1 MVEKEHSG
9 LPYIAGLDGLRA
21 LAVMTVVLFHL
32 GWSRVPGGVFGVSLF
47 FTLSGY
53 LITQLMISDHART
66 GKVDLKHFWSRRLRR
81 LAPGSI
87 VVVLAVTVIALT
99 GVFTGE
105 RLRGDLLATVGYGA
119 NWRFATAGTT
129 YAQLF
134 ESAPSPL
141 LHFWSLAIEEQF
153 YVVFPLLMAV
163 LLRWKRLM
171 LPTLLLLAALST
183 GAMVLTSSRN
193 LAYYGT
199 HTRAAEF
206 LIGALLA
213 LVVPLRKKITQRLQA
228 FFAVGGV
235 IALCAYVYISGTV
248 HAGDGWLYQ
257 GGLTGF
263 TIISCLLIVAV
274 LVPGPV
280 RSLMS
285 SRPLVELGKVSYS
298 VYLFHWPVFVLL
310 NEKRLGFDGSALSL
324 IRLLVSLSLGL
335 ISARV
340 IENPIRLRRVLR
352 GSRQASW
359 AFVVSLILAVIAIGG
374 ISPASPSALA
384 GVNAPD
390 EFVQFTTLPTT
401 SEVASQ
407 RVPFKIL
414 VLGSEPLIESDIRQA
429 FGDAI
434 PIEIVNGVLEG
445 CPVRP
450 LEIAKGECESFTAIA
465 QRLLAESKPDVVVVS
480 IGSAERTL
488 IESLV
493 AALPDLNNGA
503 LTLGDNRISSVTAQ
517 VVADIIR
524 PLGVTPVIVVDYGSI
539 DVLSK
544 QIAEAGMRIS
554 NMVSLRQPSPEILRD
569 EILLIDAELQGPD
582 DRTRVMVIG
591 DSTSFG
597 IATAIDATAR
607 DRYSVLW
614 AGGNN
619 CPLVEVSK
627 VRWWKEAEFNME
639 NCPTLNGEWM
649 TALDSFAPSVVVAIA
664 SVPEQAEQMYPDDPE
679 WYTVADLKFLAVHDV
694 AMTQMIGEFD
704 TRGITLMLMN
714 SPEVHGEDFFGGADF
729 AEPER
734 VAAWNAVMQ
743 SWAARWPQ
751 IHLVDWAGMVTASEV
766 IPGDLRGDGVHMQQ
780 EDLDKII
787 GRDFVPLL
795 DRVAGSV
802 G

>member
-1 MVEKEHSG
+1 MAEKEHSG
-9 LPYIAGLDGLRA
+9 LPYVAGLDGLRA
-21 LAVMTVVLFHL
+21 LALITIMLFHL
-32 GWSRVPGGVFGVSLF
+32 GWSRVPGGVFSVSLF

-66 GKVDLKHFWSRRLRR
+66 GRTDLKHFWSRRLRR
-81 LAPGSI
+81 LGPGSI
-87 VVVLAVTVIALT
+87 IVVLAVTVVALM

-134 ESAPSPL
+134 ESTPSPL
-141 LHFWSLAIEEQF
+141 LHFWTLAIEEQF
-153 YVVFPLLMAV
+153 YVVFPILMAV
-163 LLRWKRLM
+163 LLRWRRLM
-171 LPTLLLLAALST
+171 LPTLALLAVLSA
-183 GAMVLTSSRN
+183 GAMVLTTSRN
-193 LAYYGT
+193 VAYYGT

-213 LVVPLRKKITQRLQA
+213 LVVPMRKEITKRMQA

-235 IALCAYVYISGTV
+235 IALGVYVYISGTV
-248 HAGDGWLYQ
+248 NASDGWLYQ

-285 SRPLVELGKVSYS
+285 LRPLVELGKVSYS

-310 NEKRLGFDGSALSL
+310 NEERLGFDGLALSL

-359 AFVVSLILAVIAIGG
+359 AFVVSLILAVIAIAG
-374 ISPASPSALA
+374 ISTASPSALA
-384 GVNAPD
+384 GVDAPD
-390 EFVQFTTLPTT
+390 EFVQFTLAPTT
-401 SEVASQ
+401 SVVEPQ
-407 RVPFKIL
+407 RAPLKIL

-429 FGDAI
+429 IGDEI
-434 PIEIVNGVLEG
+434 PIEIVNGVLAG

-450 LEIAKGECESFTAIA
+450 LEIASGECESLTAIA
-465 QRLLAESKPDVVVVS
+465 QRLLAESKPDLVVLS

-488 IESLV
+488 IASLV
-493 AALPDLNNGA
+493 AALPNLSDGVKP
-503 LTLGDNRISSVTAQ
+503 LGDGRIFTVSAR
-517 VVADIIR
+517 VVADIIQ
-524 PLGVTPVIVVDYGSI
+524 PLGVIPVIVVDYGSI
-539 DVLSK
+539 DVLSND
-544 QIAEAGMRIS
+544 IADAGMRIS
-554 NMVSLRQPSPEILRD
+554 NLVSLHQPSAKILRD
-569 EILLIDAELQGPD
+569 ALLLIDTELQGRD
-582 DRTRVMVIG
+582 HRTRVMVIG

-597 IATAIDATAR
+597 VATAIDDTVG

-614 AGGNN
+614 AGGRN
-619 CPLVEVSK
+619 CPLVEVAK
-627 VRWWKEAEFNME
+627 VRWWKDTEFDME

-649 TALDSFAPSVVVAIA
+649 TALDSFAPSIVVAIA
-664 SVPEQAEQMYPDDPE
+664 SIPEQAEQMYLDDPE
-679 WYTVADLKFLAVHDV
+679 WYTVSDPKFLAVHDV
-694 AMTQMIGEFD
+694 AMTQMMSEFD
-704 TRGITLMLMN
+704 VRGITLMLMN
-714 SPEVHGEDFFGGADF
+714 SPEVHGGALGGAPF
-729 AEPER
+729 SQPER
-734 VAAWNAVMQ
+734 VAAWNAAMQ
-743 SWAARWPQ
+743 SWVALWPQ
-751 IHLVDWAGMVTASEV
+751 IHLVDWAGMVAASEV

-795 DRVAGSV
+795 DRVAGLV

>member
-1 MVEKEHSG
+1 VAGKEHSG
-9 LPYIAGLDGLRA
+9 LPYVAGLDGLRA
-21 LAVMTVVLFHL
+21 LALITIMLFHL
-32 GWSRVPGGVFGVSLF
+32 GWSRVPGGVFSVSLF

-66 GKVDLKHFWSRRLRR
+66 GRVDLKHFWSRRLRR

-87 VVVLAVTVIALT
+87 VVVLAVTVLALA

-134 ESAPSPL
+134 ESTPSPL

-153 YVVFPLLMAV
+153 YVVFPLLMTV
-163 LLRWKRLM
+163 LMRWKRLM
-171 LPTLLLLAALST
+171 LPTLALLAALSA

-193 LAYYGT
+193 VAYYGT

-213 LVVPLRKKITQRLQA
+213 LVVPMRKEITQRLQA

-235 IALCAYVYISGTV
+235 IALCAYVYISGTID
-248 HAGDGWLYQ
+248 ASDGWLYQ

-263 TIISCLLIVAV
+263 TLISCLLIVAV

-310 NEKRLGFDGSALSL
+310 NEERLGFDGLALSL
-324 IRLLVSLSLGL
+324 IRLLVSLCLGL

-359 AFVVSLILAVIAIGG
+359 AFVVSLILAVIAIAG
-374 ISPASPSALA
+374 ISTTSPSALA
-384 GVNAPD
+384 GVDAPD
-390 EFVQFTTLPTT
+390 EFVQFTTAPTT
-401 SEVASQ
+401 FVVEPQ
-407 RVPFKIL
+407 RAPLKVL
-414 VLGSEPLIESDIRQA
+414 VLGSEPLIDSDIRQA
-429 FGDAI
+429 IGNEI
-434 PIEIVNGVLEG
+434 PIEIVNGVLAG

-450 LEIAKGECESFTAIA
+450 LEIASGECESFTAIA
-465 QRLLAESKPDVVVVS
+465 QRLLAESKPDLVVLS

-488 IESLV
+488 IASLV
-493 AALPDLNNGA
+493 AALPNLSDGVKP
-503 LTLGDNRISSVTAQ
+503 LGDSRIFTVSAR
-517 VVADIIR
+517 VVADIIQ

-539 DVLSK
+539 DVLSND
-544 QIAEAGMRIS
+544 IADAGMRIS
-554 NMVSLRQPSPEILRD
+554 NLVSLHQPSAKILRD
-569 EILLIDAELQGPD
+569 ALLLIDTELQGQD
-582 DRTRVMVIG
+582 HRTRVMVIG

-597 IATAIDATAR
+597 VATAIDDTVG

-614 AGGNN
+614 AGGRN
-619 CPLVEVSK
+619 CPLVEVAK
-627 VRWWKEAEFNME
+627 VRWWKDTQFEMK

-649 TALDSFAPSVVVAIA
+649 TALDSFAPSIVVAIA
-664 SVPEQAEQMYPDDPE
+664 SIPEQAEQMYLDDPE
-679 WYTVADLKFLAVHDV
+679 WYTVSDPKFLAVHDV
-694 AMTQMIGEFD
+694 AMTQMMGEFD
-704 TRGITLMLMN
+704 TRGITLMLMS
-714 SPEVHGEDFFGGADF
+714 SPEVHGGALGGAPF
-729 AEPER
+729 SQPER

-743 SWAARWPQ
+743 SWVARWPQ
-751 IHLVDWAGMVTASEV
+751 IHLVDWAGMVATSEV

-795 DRVAGSV
+795 DRVAGLV

>member
-1 MVEKEHSG
+1 MGEKEHSG
-9 LPYIAGLDGLRA
+9 LPYVAGLDGLRA

-32 GWSRVPGGVFGVSLF
+32 GWSRVPGGPFGVSLF

-53 LITQLMISDHART
+53 LITQLMISEHAQT
-66 GKVDLKHFWSRRLRR
+66 GRVDLKHFWSRRLRR

-87 VVVLAVTVIALT
+87 VVVLAVTVLALA

-105 RLRGDLLATVGYGA
+105 RLRGDLLATIGYGA

-134 ESAPSPL
+134 ESTPSPL

-163 LLRWKRLM
+163 LMRWKRLM
-171 LPTLLLLAALST
+171 LPILLLLAALSS
-183 GAMVLTSSRN
+183 GAMILTSSRN

-213 LVVPLRKKITQRLQA
+213 LVVPLRKEIAQCLQA

-248 HAGDGWLYQ
+248 HASDGWLYQ

-263 TIISCLLIVAV
+263 TLISCLLIVAV

-298 VYLFHWPVFVLL
+298 VYLFHWPVFILL
-310 NEKRLGFDGSALSL
+310 NEDRLGFDGLALSL
-324 IRLLVSLSLGL
+324 IRLLVSLCLGL

-340 IENPIRLRRVLR
+340 IENPIRLRQVLK
-352 GSRQASW
+352 GGRQASW
-359 AFVVSLILAVIAIGG
+359 AFVVSLIVTMIAVAG
-374 ISPASPSALA
+374 ISTANSSALA

-390 EFVQFTTLPTT
+390 DFVQFTLPPT
-401 SEVASQ
+401 ASVIEPQ
-407 RVPFKIL
+407 RAPLKIL

-429 FGDAI
+429 IGDEI
-434 PIEIVNGVLEG
+434 PIEIVNGVQEG

-450 LEIAKGECESFTAIA
+450 LEIASGECESLTAMA
-465 QRLLAESKPDVVVVS
+465 QRLLAESKPDLVVLSV
-480 IGSAERTL
+480 GSAERTL
-488 IESLV
+488 ITSLV
-493 AALPDLNNGA
+493 AALPLLSGGVEPSND
-503 LTLGDNRISSVTAQ
+503 TRIFSMSEQ
-517 VVADIIR
+517 VVTDIIQ

-539 DVLSK
+539 DVLSS
-544 QIAEAGMRIS
+544 QIADADMRLS
-554 NMVSLRQPSPEILRD
+554 NLVSLNQPSAEILRD
-569 EILLIDAELQGPD
+569 ALLLIDIEMQGQD

-597 IATAIDATAR
+597 VATAINSSVGE
-607 DRYSVLW
+607 RYSVLW
-614 AGGNN
+614 AGGRN
-619 CPLVEVSK
+619 CPLVEVARI
-627 VRWWKEAEFNME
+627 RWWKDVEFDMA
-639 NCPTLNGEWM
+639 NCPTLNGDWK
-649 TALDSFAPSVVVAIA
+649 TALDSFSPSIVVAIA
-664 SVPEQAEQMYPDDPE
+664 SMPEQTEQMYLDDPE
-679 WYTVADLKFLAVHDV
+679 WYTVSDPKFLAVHDV

-704 TRGITLMLMN
+704 SRGITLMLMN
-714 SPEVHGEDFFGGADF
+714 SPEIHGEAFGAAQF
-729 AEPER
+729 AQPER
-734 VAAWNAVMQ
+734 VAAWNTVMQ
-743 SWAARWPQ
+743 SWVVRWPQ
-751 IHLVDWAGMVTASEV
+751 IHLVDWAAMVKASEV

-780 EDLDKII
+780 GDLDKII

>member
-1 MVEKEHSG
+1 MGEKEHSG
-9 LPYIAGLDGLRA
+9 LPYVAGLDGLRA
-21 LAVMTVVLFHL
+21 LALITIMLFHL
-32 GWSRVPGGVFGVSLF
+32 GWSRVPGGVFSVSLF

-66 GKVDLKHFWSRRLRR
+66 GRVDLKHFWSRRLRR

-87 VVVLAVTVIALT
+87 VVVLAVTVLALA

-134 ESAPSPL
+134 ESTPSPL

-171 LPTLLLLAALST
+171 IPTLTLLAGLSAC
-183 GAMVLTSSRN
+183 AMILTSSRN
-193 LAYYGT
+193 VAYYGT

-213 LVVPLRKKITQRLQA
+213 LVVPMRKEITQRLQA
-228 FFAVGGV
+228 FFAAGGV
-235 IALCAYVYISGTV
+235 IALGVYVYISGTV
-248 HAGDGWLYQ
+248 NASDGWLYQ
-257 GGLTGF
+257 GGLTGC

-285 SRPLVELGKVSYS
+285 FRPLVELGKVSYS

-310 NEKRLGFDGSALSL
+310 NEERLGFDGLALSL

-335 ISARV
+335 ISERV

-359 AFVVSLILAVIAIGG
+359 AFVVSLILAVIAIAG
-374 ISPASPSALA
+374 ISTASPSALA
-384 GVNAPD
+384 GVDAPD
-390 EFVQFTTLPTT
+390 EFVQFTMAPTT
-401 SEVASQ
+401 SVVEPQ
-407 RVPFKIL
+407 RAPLKIL
-414 VLGSEPLIESDIRQA
+414 VLGSEPLIESDVRQA
-429 FGDAI
+429 IGDEI
-434 PIEIVNGVLEG
+434 PIEIVNGVREG

-450 LEIAKGECESFTAIA
+450 LEIASGECESLTAIA
-465 QRLLAESKPDVVVVS
+465 QRMLAESKPDLVVLS

-488 IESLV
+488 IASLV
-493 AALPDLNNGA
+493 AALPLLSDGVEPS
-503 LTLGDNRISSVTAQ
+503 TDTRIFSVSEQ
-517 VVADIIR
+517 VVADIIQ

-539 DVLSK
+539 DVLSND
-544 QIAEAGMRIS
+544 IADAGMRIS
-554 NMVSLRQPSPEILRD
+554 NLVSLHQPSAKILRD
-569 EILLIDAELQGPD
+569 ALLLIDTELQGQD
-582 DRTRVMVIG
+582 HRTRVMVIG

-597 IATAIDATAR
+597 VATAIDDTVG

-614 AGGNN
+614 AGGRN
-619 CPLVEVSK
+619 CPLVEVARI
-627 VRWWKEAEFNME
+627 RWWKDTEFDTE
-639 NCPTLNGEWM
+639 NCPTLNGDWK
-649 TALDSFAPSVVVAIA
+649 TALDSFAPSIVVAIT
-664 SVPEQAEQMYPDDPE
+664 SIPEQAEQMYLDDPE
-679 WYTVADLKFLAVHDV
+679 WYTVSDPKFLAVHDV
-694 AMTQMIGEFD
+694 AMTQMMGEFD
-704 TRGITLMLMN
+704 TRGITLMLMS
-714 SPEVHGEDFFGGADF
+714 SPEVHGGALGGAPF
-729 AEPER
+729 SQPER

-743 SWAARWPQ
+743 SWVARWPQ
-751 IHLVDWAGMVTASEV
+751 IHIVDWAGMVATSEV

-795 DRVAGSV
+795 DRVVDLV

>member
-1 MVEKEHSG
+1 MGEKEHSG
-9 LPYIAGLDGLRA
+9 LPYVAGLDGLRA

-32 GWSRVPGGVFGVSLF
+32 GWSRVPGGPFGVSLF

-53 LITQLMISDHART
+53 LITQLMISEHAQT
-66 GKVDLKHFWSRRLRR
+66 GRVDLKHFWSRRLRR

-87 VVVLAVTVIALT
+87 VVVLAVTVLALA

-105 RLRGDLLATVGYGA
+105 RLRGDLLATIGYGA

-134 ESAPSPL
+134 ESTPSPL

-163 LLRWKRLM
+163 LMRWKRLM
-171 LPTLLLLAALST
+171 LPILLLLAALSS
-183 GAMVLTSSRN
+183 GAMILTSSRN

-213 LVVPLRKKITQRLQA
+213 LVVPLRKEIAQCLQA

-248 HAGDGWLYQ
+248 HASDGWLYQ

-263 TIISCLLIVAV
+263 TLISCLLIVAV

-298 VYLFHWPVFVLL
+298 VYLFHWPVFILL
-310 NEKRLGFDGSALSL
+310 NEDRLGFDGLALSL
-324 IRLLVSLSLGL
+324 IRLLVSLCLGL

-340 IENPIRLRRVLR
+340 IENPIRLRQVLK
-352 GSRQASW
+352 GGRQASW
-359 AFVVSLILAVIAIGG
+359 AFVVSLIVTMIAVAG
-374 ISPASPSALA
+374 ISTANSSALA

-390 EFVQFTTLPTT
+390 DFVQFTLPPT
-401 SEVASQ
+401 ASVIEPQ
-407 RVPFKIL
+407 RAPLKIL

-429 FGDAI
+429 IGDEI
-434 PIEIVNGVLEG
+434 PIEIVNGVQEG

-450 LEIAKGECESFTAIA
+450 LEIASGECESLTAMA
-465 QRLLAESKPDVVVVS
+465 QRLLAESKPDLVVLSV
-480 IGSAERTL
+480 GSAERTL
-488 IESLV
+488 ITSLV
-493 AALPDLNNGA
+493 AALPLLSDGVEPSND
-503 LTLGDNRISSVTAQ
+503 TRIFSVSEQ
-517 VVADIIR
+517 VVTDIIQ

-539 DVLSK
+539 DVLSS
-544 QIAEAGMRIS
+544 QIADADMRLS
-554 NMVSLRQPSPEILRD
+554 NLVSLNQPSAEILRD
-569 EILLIDAELQGPD
+569 ALLLIDIEMQGQD

-597 IATAIDATAR
+597 VATAINSSVGE
-607 DRYSVLW
+607 RYSVLW
-614 AGGNN
+614 AGGRN
-619 CPLVEVSK
+619 CPLVEVARI
-627 VRWWKEAEFNME
+627 RWWKDVEFDMA
-639 NCPTLNGEWM
+639 NCPTLNGDWK
-649 TALDSFAPSVVVAIA
+649 TALDSFSPSIVVAIA
-664 SVPEQAEQMYPDDPE
+664 SMPEQTEQMYLDDPE
-679 WYTVADLKFLAVHDV
+679 WYTVSDPKFLAVHDV

-704 TRGITLMLMN
+704 SRGITLMLMN
-714 SPEVHGEDFFGGADF
+714 SPEIHGEAFGAAQF
-729 AEPER
+729 AQPER
-734 VAAWNAVMQ
+734 VAAWNTVMQ
-743 SWAARWPQ
+743 SWVVRWPQ
-751 IHLVDWAGMVTASEV
+751 IHLVDWAAMVKASEV

-780 EDLDKII
+780 GDLDKII

>member
-1 MVEKEHSG
+1 MGEKEHSG
-9 LPYIAGLDGLRA
+9 LPYVAGLDGLRA
-21 LAVMTVVLFHL
+21 LALITIMLFHL
-32 GWSRVPGGVFGVSLF
+32 GWSRVPGGVFSVSLF

-66 GKVDLKHFWSRRLRR
+66 GRTDLKHFWSRRLRR
-81 LAPGSI
+81 LGPGSI
-87 VVVLAVTVIALT
+87 IVVLAVTVVALM

-134 ESAPSPL
+134 ESTPSPL
-141 LHFWSLAIEEQF
+141 LHFWTLAIEEQF
-153 YVVFPLLMAV
+153 YVVFPILMAV
-163 LLRWKRLM
+163 LLRWRRLM
-171 LPTLLLLAALST
+171 LPTLALLAVLSA
-183 GAMVLTSSRN
+183 GAMVLTTSRN
-193 LAYYGT
+193 VAYYGT

-213 LVVPLRKKITQRLQA
+213 LVVPMRKEITKRMQA

-235 IALCAYVYISGTV
+235 IALGVYVYISGTV
-248 HAGDGWLYQ
+248 NASDGWLYQ

-285 SRPLVELGKVSYS
+285 LRPLVELGKVSYS

-310 NEKRLGFDGSALSL
+310 NEERLGFDGLALSL

-359 AFVVSLILAVIAIGG
+359 AFVVSLILAVIAIAG
-374 ISPASPSALA
+374 ISTASPSALA

-390 EFVQFTTLPTT
+390 EFVQFTLAPTT
-401 SEVASQ
+401 SVVEPQ
-407 RVPFKIL
+407 RAPLKIL
-414 VLGSEPLIESDIRQA
+414 VLGSEPLVESDIRRA
-429 FGDAI
+429 IGDEI
-434 PIEIVNGVLEG
+434 PIEIVNGVQEG

-450 LEIAKGECESFTAIA
+450 LEIASGECESFTAIA
-465 QRLLAESKPDVVVVS
+465 QRLLAESKPDLVVLS

-488 IESLV
+488 IASLV
-493 AALPDLNNGA
+493 AALP
-503 LTLGDNRISSVTAQ
+503 TLSDGIKPINDSRIFSVSEQ
-517 VVADIIR
+517 VVADIIQ
-524 PLGVTPVIVVDYGSI
+524 PLGVIPVIVVDYGSI
-539 DVLSK
+539 DVLSND
-544 QIAEAGMRIS
+544 IADAGMRIS
-554 NMVSLRQPSPEILRD
+554 NLVSLRQPSAKILRD
-569 EILLIDAELQGPD
+569 TLRLIDTELQGQD
-582 DRTRVMVIG
+582 HRTRVMVIG

-597 IATAIDATAR
+597 VATAIDDTVGE
-607 DRYSVLW
+607 RYSVLW
-614 AGGNN
+614 AGGRN
-619 CPLVEVSK
+619 CPLIEVAK
-627 VRWWKEAEFNME
+627 VRWWKDTEFDME

-649 TALDSFAPSVVVAIA
+649 TALDSFAPSIVVAIA
-664 SVPEQAEQMYPDDPE
+664 SIPEQAEQMYLGDPE
-679 WYTVADLKFLAVHDV
+679 WYTVSDPKFLAVHDV
-694 AMTQMIGEFD
+694 AMTQMMGEFD
-704 TRGITLMLMN
+704 SRGVTLMLMN
-714 SPEVHGEDFFGGADF
+714 SPEVHGGALGGAPFSQPD
-729 AEPER
+729 R
-734 VAAWNAVMQ
+734 VKAWNAVMQ
-743 SWAARWPQ
+743 SWVARWPQ
-751 IHLVDWAGMVTASEV
+751 IHLVDWAGMVAASEV

-795 DRVAGSV
+795 DRVAGLV

>member
-1 MVEKEHSG
+1 VGEKEQSG
-9 LPYIAGLDGLRA
+9 LPYVAGLDGLRA
-21 LAVMTVVLFHL
+21 LALITIMLFHL
-32 GWSRVPGGVFGVSLF
+32 GWSRVPGGVFSVSLF

-66 GKVDLKHFWSRRLRR
+66 GRTDLKHFWSRRLRR
-81 LAPGSI
+81 LGPGSI
-87 VVVLAVTVIALT
+87 IVVLAVTVVALM

-105 RLRGDLLATVGYGA
+105 RLRGDLLATVGYSA

-134 ESAPSPL
+134 ESTPSPL
-141 LHFWSLAIEEQF
+141 LHFWTLAIEEQF
-153 YVVFPLLMAV
+153 YVVFPILMAV
-163 LLRWKRLM
+163 LLRWRRLM
-171 LPTLLLLAALST
+171 LPTLALLAALSA
-183 GAMVLTSSRN
+183 GAMVLTTSRN
-193 LAYYGT
+193 VAYYGT

-213 LVVPLRKKITQRLQA
+213 LVVPMRKEITQRMQA

-235 IALCAYVYISGTV
+235 IALGVYVYISGTV
-248 HAGDGWLYQ
+248 NASDGWLYQ

-285 SRPLVELGKVSYS
+285 LRPLVELGKVSYS

-310 NEKRLGFDGSALSL
+310 NEERLGFDGLALSL

-359 AFVVSLILAVIAIGG
+359 AFVVSLILAVIAIAG
-374 ISPASPSALA
+374 ISTASPSALA

-390 EFVQFTTLPTT
+390 EFVQFTLPPTT
-401 SEVASQ
+401 SVVEPQ
-407 RVPFKIL
+407 RAPLKIL
-414 VLGSEPLIESDIRQA
+414 VLGSEPLIESDIRRA
-429 FGDAI
+429 IGDEI
-434 PIEIVNGVLEG
+434 PIEIVNGVLAG

-450 LEIAKGECESFTAIA
+450 LEIASGECESFTVIA
-465 QRLLAESKPDVVVVS
+465 QRLLAKSKPDLVVLS

-488 IESLV
+488 IASLV
-493 AALPDLNNGA
+493 AALP
-503 LTLGDNRISSVTAQ
+503 TLSDGIKPINDSRIFSVSEQ
-517 VVADIIR
+517 VVADIIQ
-524 PLGVTPVIVVDYGSI
+524 PLGVIPVIVVDYGSI
-539 DVLSK
+539 DVLSND
-544 QIAEAGMRIS
+544 IADAGMRIS
-554 NMVSLRQPSPEILRD
+554 NLVSLRQPSDKILSD
-569 EILLIDAELQGPD
+569 ALLLIDTELQGQD
-582 DRTRVMVIG
+582 DRTRVIVIG

-597 IATAIDATAR
+597 VAAAINATVGE
-607 DRYSVLW
+607 RYSVLW
-614 AGGNN
+614 AGGRN
-619 CPLVEVSK
+619 CPLVEVARI
-627 VRWWKEAEFNME
+627 RWWKDVEFDME
-639 NCPTLNGEWM
+639 NCPTLNGDWK
-649 TALDSFAPSVVVAIA
+649 TALDSFAPSIVVAIA
-664 SVPEQAEQMYPDDPE
+664 SIPEQTEQMYLDDPE
-679 WYTVADLKFLAVHDV
+679 WYTVSDPKFLAVHDV
-694 AMTQMIGEFD
+694 AMTQMMGEFD
-704 TRGITLMLMN
+704 SRGVTLMLMN
-714 SPEVHGEDFFGGADF
+714 SPEVHGGALGGAPFSQPD
-729 AEPER
+729 R
-734 VAAWNAVMQ
+734 VEAWNAVMQ
-743 SWAARWPQ
+743 SWVARWPQ
-751 IHLVDWAGMVTASEV
+751 IHLVDWAGMVAASEV

-795 DRVAGSV
+795 DRVAGLV

>member
-1 MVEKEHSG
+1 MGEKEHSG
-9 LPYIAGLDGLRA
+9 LPYVAGLDGLRA
-21 LAVMTVVLFHL
+21 LALITIMLFHL
-32 GWSRVPGGVFGVSLF
+32 GWSRVPGGVFSVSLF

-66 GKVDLKHFWSRRLRR
+66 GRTDLKHFWSRRLRR

-134 ESAPSPL
+134 ESTPSPL
-141 LHFWSLAIEEQF
+141 RHFWSLAIEEQF

-171 LPTLLLLAALST
+171 IPTLTLLAALSAC
-183 GAMVLTSSRN
+183 AMILTSSRN
-193 LAYYGT
+193 VAYYGT

-213 LVVPLRKKITQRLQA
+213 LVVPMRKEITQRMQA
-228 FFAVGGV
+228 FFAAGGV
-235 IALCAYVYISGTV
+235 IALGVYVYISGTV
-248 HAGDGWLYQ
+248 NASDGWLYQ
-257 GGLTGF
+257 GGLTGC

-285 SRPLVELGKVSYS
+285 FRPLVELGKVSYS

-310 NEKRLGFDGSALSL
+310 NEERLGFDGLALSL

-335 ISARV
+335 ISARM

-359 AFVVSLILAVIAIGG
+359 AFVVSLILAVIAIAG
-374 ISPASPSALA
+374 ISTASPSALA
-384 GVNAPD
+384 GVDAPD
-390 EFVQFTTLPTT
+390 EFVQFTMAPTT
-401 SEVASQ
+401 SVVEPQ
-407 RVPFKIL
+407 RAPLKIL
-414 VLGSEPLIESDIRQA
+414 VLGSEPLIESDVRQA
-429 FGDAI
+429 IGDEI
-434 PIEIVNGVLEG
+434 PIEIVNGVREG

-450 LEIAKGECESFTAIA
+450 LEIASGECESLTAMA
-465 QRLLAESKPDVVVVS
+465 QRLLAESKPDLVVLSV
-480 IGSAERTL
+480 GSAERTL
-488 IESLV
+488 ITSLV
-493 AALPDLNNGA
+493 AALPLLSDGVEPSND
-503 LTLGDNRISSVTAQ
+503 TRIFSVSEQ
-517 VVADIIR
+517 VVADIIQ

-539 DVLSK
+539 DVLSA
-544 QIAEAGMRIS
+544 QIADADMRLS
-554 NMVSLRQPSPEILRD
+554 NLVSLNQPSAEILRD
-569 EILLIDAELQGPD
+569 ALLLIDIEMQGQD

-597 IATAIDATAR
+597 VATAINSSVGE
-607 DRYSVLW
+607 RYSVLW
-614 AGGNN
+614 AGGRN
-619 CPLVEVSK
+619 CPLVEVARI
-627 VRWWKEAEFNME
+627 RWWKDVEFGMA
-639 NCPTLNGEWM
+639 NCPTLNGDWK
-649 TALDSFAPSVVVAIA
+649 TALDSFSPSIVVAIA
-664 SVPEQAEQMYPDDPE
+664 SMPEQTEQMYLDDPE
-679 WYTVADLKFLAVHDV
+679 WYTVSDPKFLAVHDV

-704 TRGITLMLMN
+704 SRGITLMLMN
-714 SPEVHGEDFFGGADF
+714 SPEIHGEAFGAAQF
-729 AEPER
+729 AQPER
-734 VAAWNAVMQ
+734 VAAWNTVMQ
-743 SWAARWPQ
+743 SWVVRGPQ
-751 IHLVDWAGMVTASEV
+751 IHHVDWAAMVKASEV

-780 EDLDKII
+780 GDLDKII

>member
-1 MVEKEHSG
+1 MGEKEHSG
-9 LPYIAGLDGLRA
+9 LPYVAGLDGLRA

-32 GWSRVPGGVFGVSLF
+32 GWSRVPGGPFGVSLF

-53 LITQLMISDHART
+53 LITQLMISEHAQT
-66 GKVDLKHFWSRRLRR
+66 GRVDLKHFWSRRLRR

-87 VVVLAVTVIALT
+87 VVVLAVTVLALA

-105 RLRGDLLATVGYGA
+105 RLRGDLLATIGYGA

-134 ESAPSPL
+134 ESTPSPL

-163 LLRWKRLM
+163 LMRWKRLM
-171 LPTLLLLAALST
+171 LPTLLLLAALSS
-183 GAMVLTSSRN
+183 GAMILTSSRN

-213 LVVPLRKKITQRLQA
+213 LVVPLRKEIAQCLQA

-248 HAGDGWLYQ
+248 HASDGWLYQ

-263 TIISCLLIVAV
+263 TLISCLLIVAV

-298 VYLFHWPVFVLL
+298 VYLFHWPVFILL
-310 NEKRLGFDGSALSL
+310 NEDRLGFDGLALSL
-324 IRLLVSLSLGL
+324 IRLLVSLCLGL

-340 IENPIRLRRVLR
+340 IENPIRLRQVLK
-352 GSRQASW
+352 GGRQASW
-359 AFVVSLILAVIAIGG
+359 AFVVSLIATTIAVAG
-374 ISPASPSALA
+374 ISTANSSALA
-384 GVNAPD
+384 GVDAPD
-390 EFVQFTTLPTT
+390 DFVQFTLAPTT
-401 SEVASQ
+401 SVTEPQ
-407 RVPFKIL
+407 RAPLKIL

-429 FGDAI
+429 IGDEI
-434 PIEIVNGVLEG
+434 PIEIVNGVQEG

-450 LEIAKGECESFTAIA
+450 LEIASGECESLTAMA
-465 QRLLAESKPDVVVVS
+465 QRLLAESKPDLVVLA

-488 IESLV
+488 IASLV
-493 AALPDLNNGA
+493 AALPLLSDGVEPSND
-503 LTLGDNRISSVTAQ
+503 TRIFSVSEQ
-517 VVADIIR
+517 VVTDIIQ

-539 DVLSK
+539 DVLSS
-544 QIAEAGMRIS
+544 QIADADMRLS
-554 NMVSLRQPSPEILRD
+554 NLVSLNQPSAEILRD
-569 EILLIDAELQGPD
+569 ALLLIDIEMQGQD

-597 IATAIDATAR
+597 VATAINNSVGE
-607 DRYSVLW
+607 RYSVLW
-614 AGGNN
+614 AGGRN
-619 CPLVEVSK
+619 CPLVEVARI
-627 VRWWKEAEFNME
+627 RWWKDVEFDMA
-639 NCPTLNGEWM
+639 NCPTLNGDWK
-649 TALDSFAPSVVVAIA
+649 TALDSFSPSIVVAIA
-664 SVPEQAEQMYPDDPE
+664 SMPEQTEQMYLDDPE
-679 WYTVADLKFLAVHDV
+679 WYTVSDPKFLAVHDV

-704 TRGITLMLMN
+704 SRGITLMLMN
-714 SPEVHGEDFFGGADF
+714 SPEIHGEAFGAAQF
-729 AEPER
+729 AQPER
-734 VAAWNAVMQ
+734 VAAWNTVMQ
-743 SWAARWPQ
+743 SWVVRWPQ
-751 IHLVDWAGMVTASEV
+751 IHHVDWAAMVKASEV
-766 IPGDLRGDGVHMQQ
+766 IPGDLRRDGVHMQQ
-780 EDLDKII
+780 GDLDKII
-787 GRDFVPLL
+787 DRDFVPLL

>member
-1 MVEKEHSG
+1 MGEKEHSG
-9 LPYIAGLDGLRA
+9 LPYVAGLDGLRA

-32 GWSRVPGGVFGVSLF
+32 GWSRVPGGPFGVSLF

-53 LITQLMISDHART
+53 LITQLMISEHAQT
-66 GKVDLKHFWSRRLRR
+66 GRVDLKHFWSRRLRR

-87 VVVLAVTVIALT
+87 VVVLAVTVLALA

-105 RLRGDLLATVGYGA
+105 RLRGDLLATIGYGA

-134 ESAPSPL
+134 ESTPSPL

-153 YVVFPLLMAV
+153 YVVFPLLMAA
-163 LLRWKRLM
+163 LMRWKRLM
-171 LPTLLLLAALST
+171 LPTLLLLAALSS
-183 GAMVLTSSRN
+183 GAMILTSSRN

-213 LVVPLRKKITQRLQA
+213 LVVPLRKEITQRLQA

-248 HAGDGWLYQ
+248 HASDGWLYQ

-263 TIISCLLIVAV
+263 TLISCLLISAV

-298 VYLFHWPVFVLL
+298 VYLFHWPVFILL
-310 NEKRLGFDGSALSL
+310 NEDRLGFDGLALSL
-324 IRLLVSLSLGL
+324 IRLLVSLCLGL

-340 IENPIRLRRVLR
+340 IENPIRLRRVLKS
-352 GSRQASW
+352 GRQASW
-359 AFVVSLILAVIAIGG
+359 VFVVSLIATTIAVAG
-374 ISPASPSALA
+374 ISTANSSALA
-384 GVNAPD
+384 GVDAPD
-390 EFVQFTTLPTT
+390 EFVQFTLAPTT
-401 SEVASQ
+401 SVTEPQ
-407 RVPFKIL
+407 RAPLRIL

-429 FGDAI
+429 IGDEI
-434 PIEIVNGVLEG
+434 PIEIVNGVQEG

-450 LEIAKGECESFTAIA
+450 LEIASGECESLTAMA
-465 QRLLAESKPDVVVVS
+465 QRLLAESKPDLVVLS
-480 IGSAERTL
+480 IGSAERAL
-488 IESLV
+488 ITSLV
-493 AALPDLNNGA
+493 TAQPLFSDGVEPSND
-503 LTLGDNRISSVTAQ
+503 TRIFRVSEQ
-517 VVADIIR
+517 VVADIIQ

-539 DVLSK
+539 DVLSA
-544 QIAEAGMRIS
+544 QIADADMRLS
-554 NMVSLRQPSPEILRD
+554 NLVSLHQPSAEILRD
-569 EILLIDAELQGPD
+569 ALLLIDIEMQGQD

-597 IATAIDATAR
+597 VATAINNSVGE
-607 DRYSVLW
+607 RYSVLW
-614 AGGNN
+614 AGGRN
-619 CPLVEVSK
+619 CPLVEVARI
-627 VRWWKEAEFNME
+627 RWWKDVEFDMA
-639 NCPTLNGEWM
+639 NCPTLNGDWK
-649 TALDSFAPSVVVAIA
+649 TALHSFSPSIVVAIA
-664 SVPEQAEQMYPDDPE
+664 SMPEQTEQMYLDDPE
-679 WYTVADLKFLAVHDV
+679 WYTVSDPKFLAVHDV
-694 AMTQMIGEFD
+694 AMTQMIDEFD
-704 TRGITLMLMN
+704 SRGITLMLMN
-714 SPEVHGEDFFGGADF
+714 SPEVYGEDFGAAQF
-729 AEPER
+729 SQPER

-743 SWAARWPQ
+743 SWVVRWPQ
-751 IHLVDWAGMVTASEV
+751 IHLVDWAAMVKASEV

-780 EDLDKII
+780 GDLDKII

>member
-1 MVEKEHSG
+1 MGEKEQSG
-9 LPYIAGLDGLRA
+9 LPYVAGLDGLRA
-21 LAVMTVVLFHL
+21 LALITIMLFHL
-32 GWSRVPGGVFGVSLF
+32 GWSRVPGGVFSVSLF

-66 GKVDLKHFWSRRLRR
+66 GRTDLKHFWSRRLRR
-81 LAPGSI
+81 LGPGSI
-87 VVVLAVTVIALT
+87 IVVLAVTVVALM

-105 RLRGDLLATVGYGA
+105 RLRGDLLATVGYSA

-134 ESAPSPL
+134 ESTPSPL
-141 LHFWSLAIEEQF
+141 LHFWTLAIEEQF
-153 YVVFPLLMAV
+153 YVVFPILMAV
-163 LLRWKRLM
+163 LLRWRRLM
-171 LPTLLLLAALST
+171 LPTLALLAALSA
-183 GAMVLTSSRN
+183 GAMVLTTSRN
-193 LAYYGT
+193 VAYYGT

-213 LVVPLRKKITQRLQA
+213 LVVPMRKEITQRMQA

-235 IALCAYVYISGTV
+235 IALGVYVYISGTV
-248 HAGDGWLYQ
+248 NASDGWLYQ

-285 SRPLVELGKVSYS
+285 LRPLVELGKVSYS

-310 NEKRLGFDGSALSL
+310 NEERLGFDGLALSL

-359 AFVVSLILAVIAIGG
+359 AFVVSLILAVIAIAG
-374 ISPASPSALA
+374 ISTASPSALA

-390 EFVQFTTLPTT
+390 EFVQFTLPPTT
-401 SEVASQ
+401 SVVEPQ
-407 RVPFKIL
+407 RAPLKIL
-414 VLGSEPLIESDIRQA
+414 VLGSEPLIESDIRRA
-429 FGDAI
+429 IGDEI
-434 PIEIVNGVLEG
+434 PIEIVNGVLAG

-450 LEIAKGECESFTAIA
+450 LEIASGECESFTVIA
-465 QRLLAESKPDVVVVS
+465 QRLLAKSKPDLVVLS

-488 IESLV
+488 IASLV
-493 AALPDLNNGA
+493 AALP
-503 LTLGDNRISSVTAQ
+503 TLSDGIKPINDSRIFSVSEQ
-517 VVADIIR
+517 VVADIIQ
-524 PLGVTPVIVVDYGSI
+524 PLGVIPVIVVDYGSI
-539 DVLSK
+539 DVLSND
-544 QIAEAGMRIS
+544 IADAGMRIS
-554 NMVSLRQPSPEILRD
+554 NLVSLRQPSDKILSD
-569 EILLIDAELQGPD
+569 ALLLIDTELQGQD
-582 DRTRVMVIG
+582 DRTRVIVIG

-597 IATAIDATAR
+597 VAAAINATVGE
-607 DRYSVLW
+607 RYSVLW
-614 AGGNN
+614 AGGRN
-619 CPLVEVSK
+619 CPLVEVARI
-627 VRWWKEAEFNME
+627 RWWKDVEFDME
-639 NCPTLNGEWM
+639 NCPTLNGDWK
-649 TALDSFAPSVVVAIA
+649 TALDSFAPSIVVAIA
-664 SVPEQAEQMYPDDPE
+664 SIPEQTEQMYLDDPE
-679 WYTVADLKFLAVHDV
+679 WYTVSDPKFLAVHDV
-694 AMTQMIGEFD
+694 AMTQMMGEFD
-704 TRGITLMLMN
+704 SRGVTLMLMN
-714 SPEVHGEDFFGGADF
+714 SPEVHGGALGGAPFSQPD
-729 AEPER
+729 R
-734 VAAWNAVMQ
+734 VEAWNAVMQ
-743 SWAARWPQ
+743 SWVARWPQ
-751 IHLVDWAGMVTASEV
+751 IHLVDWAGMVAASEV

-795 DRVAGSV
+795 DRVAGLV

>member
-1 MVEKEHSG
+1 VGEKEHSG
-9 LPYIAGLDGLRA
+9 LPYVAGLDGLRA

-32 GWSRVPGGVFGVSLF
+32 GWSRVPGGPFGVSLF

-53 LITQLMISDHART
+53 LITQLMISEYAQT
-66 GKVDLKHFWSRRLRR
+66 GRVDLKHFWSRRLRR

-87 VVVLAVTVIALT
+87 VVVLAVTVLALAV
-99 GVFTGE
+99 VFTGE
-105 RLRGDLLATVGYGA
+105 RLRGDLLATIGYGA

-134 ESAPSPL
+134 ESTPSPL

-163 LLRWKRLM
+163 LMRWKRLM
-171 LPTLLLLAALST
+171 LPMLLLLAALSS
-183 GAMVLTSSRN
+183 GAMILTSSRN

-213 LVVPLRKKITQRLQA
+213 LVVPLRKEIAQRLQA

-248 HAGDGWLYQ
+248 HASDGWLYQ

-263 TIISCLLIVAV
+263 TLISCLLIVAV

-298 VYLFHWPVFVLL
+298 VYLFHWPVFILL
-310 NEKRLGFDGSALSL
+310 NEDRLGFDGLALSL
-324 IRLLVSLSLGL
+324 IRLLVSLCLGL
-335 ISARV
+335 ISTRM
-340 IENPIRLRRVLR
+340 IENPIRLRRVLKS
-352 GSRQASW
+352 GRQASW
-359 AFVVSLILAVIAIGG
+359 AFVVSLILAVIAIAG
-374 ISPASPSALA
+374 ISTASPSALA

-390 EFVQFTTLPTT
+390 DFVQFTSPPK
-401 SEVASQ
+401 ASVIEPQ
-407 RVPFKIL
+407 RAPLKIL

-429 FGDAI
+429 IGDEI
-434 PIEIVNGVLEG
+434 PIEIVNGVQEG

-450 LEIAKGECESFTAIA
+450 LEIASGECESLTAMA
-465 QRLLAESKPDVVVVS
+465 QRLLAESKPDLVVLSV
-480 IGSAERTL
+480 GSAERTL
-488 IESLV
+488 ITSLV
-493 AALPDLNNGA
+493 AALPLLSDGVEPSND
-503 LTLGDNRISSVTAQ
+503 TRIFSVSEQ
-517 VVADIIR
+517 VVADIIQ

-539 DVLSK
+539 DVLSS
-544 QIAEAGMRIS
+544 QIADADMRLS
-554 NMVSLRQPSPEILRD
+554 NLVSLNQPSAEILRD
-569 EILLIDAELQGPD
+569 ALLLIDIEMQGQD

-597 IATAIDATAR
+597 VATAINSSVGE
-607 DRYSVLW
+607 RYSVLW
-614 AGGNN
+614 AGGRN
-619 CPLVEVSK
+619 CPLVEVARI
-627 VRWWKEAEFNME
+627 RWWKEVEFDMA
-639 NCPTLNGEWM
+639 NCPTLNGDWK
-649 TALDSFAPSVVVAIA
+649 TALNSFSPSIVVAIA
-664 SVPEQAEQMYPDDPE
+664 SMPEQTEQMYLDDPE
-679 WYTVADLKFLAVHDV
+679 WYTVSDPKFLAVHDV

-704 TRGITLMLMN
+704 SRGITLMLMN
-714 SPEVHGEDFFGGADF
+714 SPEIHGEAFGAAQF
-729 AEPER
+729 AQPER
-734 VAAWNAVMQ
+734 VAAWNTVMQ
-743 SWAARWPQ
+743 SWVVRWPQ
-751 IHLVDWAGMVTASEV
+751 IHLVDWAAMVKASEV
-766 IPGDLRGDGVHMQQ
+766 IPGDLRRDGVHMQQ
-780 EDLDKII
+780 GDLDKII

>member
-1 MVEKEHSG
+1 MAEKEHSG
-9 LPYIAGLDGLRA
+9 LPYVAGLDGLRA

-32 GWSRVPGGVFGVSLF
+32 GWSRVPGGPFGVSLF

-53 LITQLMISDHART
+53 LITQLMISEHAQT
-66 GKVDLKHFWSRRLRR
+66 GRVDLKHFWSRRLRR

-87 VVVLAVTVIALT
+87 VVVLAVTVLALA

-105 RLRGDLLATVGYGA
+105 RLRGDLLATIGYGA

-134 ESAPSPL
+134 ESTPSPL

-163 LLRWKRLM
+163 LMRWKRLM
-171 LPTLLLLAALST
+171 LPILLLLAALSS
-183 GAMVLTSSRN
+183 GAMILTSSRN

-213 LVVPLRKKITQRLQA
+213 LVVPLRKEIAQCLQA

-248 HAGDGWLYQ
+248 HASDGWLYQ

-263 TIISCLLIVAV
+263 TLISCLLIVAV

-298 VYLFHWPVFVLL
+298 VYLFHWPVFILL
-310 NEKRLGFDGSALSL
+310 NEDRLGFDGLALSL
-324 IRLLVSLSLGL
+324 IRLLVSLCLGL

-340 IENPIRLRRVLR
+340 IENPIRLRQVLK
-352 GSRQASW
+352 GGRQASW
-359 AFVVSLILAVIAIGG
+359 AFVVSLIVTMIAVAG
-374 ISPASPSALA
+374 ISTANSSALA

-390 EFVQFTTLPTT
+390 DFVQFTLPPT
-401 SEVASQ
+401 ASVIEPQ
-407 RVPFKIL
+407 RAPLKIL

-429 FGDAI
+429 IGDEI
-434 PIEIVNGVLEG
+434 PIEIVNGVQEG

-450 LEIAKGECESFTAIA
+450 LEIASGECESLTAMA
-465 QRLLAESKPDVVVVS
+465 QRLLAESKPDLVVLSV
-480 IGSAERTL
+480 GSAERTL
-488 IESLV
+488 ITSLV
-493 AALPDLNNGA
+493 AALPLLSDGVEPSND
-503 LTLGDNRISSVTAQ
+503 TRIFSVSEQ
-517 VVADIIR
+517 VVTDIIQ

-539 DVLSK
+539 DVLSS
-544 QIAEAGMRIS
+544 QIADADMRLS
-554 NMVSLRQPSPEILRD
+554 NLVSLNQPSAEILRD
-569 EILLIDAELQGPD
+569 ALLLIDIEMQGQD

-597 IATAIDATAR
+597 VATAINSSVGE
-607 DRYSVLW
+607 RYSVLW
-614 AGGNN
+614 AGGRN
-619 CPLVEVSK
+619 CPLVEVARI
-627 VRWWKEAEFNME
+627 RWWKDVEFDMA
-639 NCPTLNGEWM
+639 NCPTLNGDWK
-649 TALDSFAPSVVVAIA
+649 TALDSFSPSIVVAIA
-664 SVPEQAEQMYPDDPE
+664 SMPEQTEQMYLDDPE
-679 WYTVADLKFLAVHDV
+679 WYTVSDPKFLAVHDV

-704 TRGITLMLMN
+704 SRGITLMLMN
-714 SPEVHGEDFFGGADF
+714 SPEIHGEAFGAAQF
-729 AEPER
+729 AQPER
-734 VAAWNAVMQ
+734 VAAWNTVMQ
-743 SWAARWPQ
+743 SWVVRWPQ
-751 IHLVDWAGMVTASEV
+751 IHLVDWAAMVKASEV

-780 EDLDKII
+780 GDLDKII

>member
-1 MVEKEHSG
+1 MGEKEHSG
-9 LPYIAGLDGLRA
+9 LPYVAGLDGLRA
-21 LAVMTVVLFHL
+21 LAVMTVLLFHL
-32 GWSRVPGGVFGVSLF
+32 GWSRVPGGPFGVSLF

-66 GKVDLKHFWSRRLRR
+66 GRVDLKHFWSRRLRR
-81 LAPGSI
+81 LAPGSL
-87 VVVLAVTVIALT
+87 VVVLAVTVLALA

-105 RLRGDLLATVGYGA
+105 RLRGDLLATIGYGA

-134 ESAPSPL
+134 ESTPSPL

-163 LLRWKRLM
+163 LIRWKRLM
-171 LPTLLLLAALST
+171 APTLLLLAALSS
-183 GAMVLTSSRN
+183 GAMILTSSRN

-213 LVVPLRKKITQRLQA
+213 LVVPLRKEITQRLQA

-235 IALCAYVYISGTV
+235 VALCAYVYISGTV
-248 HAGDGWLYQ
+248 GASDEWLYQ

-274 LVPGPV
+274 LVPGPI

-298 VYLFHWPVFVLL
+298 VYLFHWPVFILL
-310 NEKRLGFDGSALSL
+310 NEERLDVDGLVLSL

-335 ISARV
+335 ISARM
-340 IENPIRLRRVLR
+340 IENPIRLRRVLK
-352 GSRQASW
+352 GGRQASW
-359 AFVVSLILAVIAIGG
+359 AFVVSLVVTMIAVAG
-374 ISPASPSALA
+374 ISTESSLALA

-390 EFVQFTTLPTT
+390 EFVQFTLAPTT
-401 SEVASQ
+401 SVVEPQ
-407 RVPFKIL
+407 RAPLKVL
-414 VLGSEPLIESDIRQA
+414 VLGSEPLIESDVRQA
-429 FGDAI
+429 IGDEI
-434 PIEIVNGVLEG
+434 PLEIVNGVLAG

-450 LEIAKGECESFTAIA
+450 LEIVSGECESFTAIA
-465 QRLLAESKPDVVVVS
+465 QRLLAELKPDLVVLS

-488 IESLV
+488 IASLV
-493 AALPDLNNGA
+493 AALPN
-503 LTLGDNRISSVTAQ
+503 LTDGVKPLGDSRIFTVSAR
-517 VVADIIR
+517 VVADIIQ
-524 PLGVTPVIVVDYGSI
+524 PLGVTPVIVVDYGTM
-539 DVLSK
+539 DVLSND
-544 QIAEAGMRIS
+544 IADAGMRIS
-554 NMVSLRQPSPEILRD
+554 NLVSLHQPSAEILRD
-569 EILLIDAELQGPD
+569 ALLLIDTELQGQD
-582 DRTRVMVIG
+582 HRTRVMVIG

-597 IATAIDATAR
+597 VATAIDDTVG

-614 AGGNN
+614 AGGRN
-619 CPLVEVSK
+619 CPLVEVVR
-627 VRWWKEAEFNME
+627 VRWWKDTEFNME
-639 NCPTLNGEWM
+639 NCPTLNGDWK
-649 TALDSFAPSVVVAIA
+649 TALDSFAPSIVVAIA
-664 SVPEQAEQMYPDDPE
+664 SIPEQAEQMYLDDPK
-679 WYTVADLKFLAVHDV
+679 WYIVSDPKFLAVHDV
-694 AMTQMIGEFD
+694 AMTQMMGEFD
-704 TRGITLMLMN
+704 SRGITLMLMN
-714 SPEVHGEDFFGGADF
+714 SPEVHGGALGGAPF
-729 AEPER
+729 SQPER

-743 SWAARWPQ
+743 SWVARWPQ

-780 EDLDKII
+780 GDLDEII

>member
-1 MVEKEHSG
+1 MGEKEHSG
-9 LPYIAGLDGLRA
+9 LPYVAGLDGLRA
-21 LAVMTVVLFHL
+21 LALITIMLFHL
-32 GWSRVPGGVFGVSLF
+32 GWSRVPGGVFSVSLF

-66 GKVDLKHFWSRRLRR
+66 GRTDLKHFWSRRLRR

-87 VVVLAVTVIALT
+87 LVVSAVAVVALM

-134 ESAPSPL
+134 ESTPSPL

-153 YVVFPLLMAV
+153 YVVFPMLMAV
-163 LLRWKRLM
+163 LLRWRRLM
-171 LPTLLLLAALST
+171 LPTLALLAALSAC
-183 GAMVLTSSRN
+183 AMVLTTSRN
-193 LAYYGT
+193 VAYYGT

-213 LVVPLRKKITQRLQA
+213 LVVPMRKEITKRMQA

-235 IALCAYVYISGTV
+235 IALGVYVYISGTV
-248 HAGDGWLYQ
+248 NASDGWLYQ

-285 SRPLVELGKVSYS
+285 LRPLVELGKVSYS

-310 NEKRLGFDGSALSL
+310 NEERLGFDGLALSL

-359 AFVVSLILAVIAIGG
+359 AFVVSLILAVIAIAG
-374 ISPASPSALA
+374 ISTERSPALA
-384 GVNAPD
+384 GVDAPD
-390 EFVQFTTLPTT
+390 EFVQFTMAPAT
-401 SEVASQ
+401 SVVEPQ
-407 RVPFKIL
+407 RAPLKVL

-429 FGDAI
+429 IGDEI
-434 PIEIVNGVLEG
+434 PIEIVNGVLAG

-450 LEIAKGECESFTAIA
+450 LEIASGECESFTAIA
-465 QRLLAESKPDVVVVS
+465 QRMLAELKPDLVVLS

-488 IESLV
+488 IASLV
-493 AALPDLNNGA
+493 AGLPRL
-503 LTLGDNRISSVTAQ
+503 DNATEPVNDTRIFAVSTQ
-517 VVADIIR
+517 IVADIIQ

-539 DVLSK
+539 DVLSND
-544 QIAEAGMRIS
+544 IADAGMRIS
-554 NMVSLRQPSPEILRD
+554 NLVSLRQPSDKILSD
-569 EILLIDAELQGPD
+569 ALLLIDTELQGQD
-582 DRTRVMVIG
+582 DRTRVIVIG

-597 IATAIDATAR
+597 VAAAINATVGE
-607 DRYSVLW
+607 RYSVLW
-614 AGGNN
+614 AGGRN
-619 CPLVEVSK
+619 CPLVEVARI
-627 VRWWKEAEFNME
+627 RWWKDVEFDME
-639 NCPTLNGEWM
+639 NCPTLNGDWK
-649 TALDSFAPSVVVAIA
+649 TALDSFAPSIVVAIA
-664 SVPEQAEQMYPDDPE
+664 SIPEQTEQMYLDDPE
-679 WYTVADLKFLAVHDV
+679 WYTVSDPKFLAVHDV
-694 AMTQMIGEFD
+694 AMTQMMGEFD
-704 TRGITLMLMN
+704 SRGVTLMLMN
-714 SPEVHGEDFFGGADF
+714 SPEVHGGALGGAPFSQPD
-729 AEPER
+729 R
-734 VAAWNAVMQ
+734 VEAWNAVMQ
-743 SWAARWPQ
+743 SWVARWPQ
-751 IHLVDWAGMVTASEV
+751 IHLVDWAGMVAASEV

-795 DRVAGSV
+795 DRVAGLV

>member
-1 MVEKEHSG
+1 MGEKEQSG
-9 LPYIAGLDGLRA
+9 LPYVAGLDGLRA
-21 LAVMTVVLFHL
+21 LALITIMLFHL
-32 GWSRVPGGVFGVSLF
+32 GWSRVPGGVFSVSLF

-66 GKVDLKHFWSRRLRR
+66 GRTDLKHFWSRRLRR
-81 LAPGSI
+81 LGPGSI
-87 VVVLAVTVIALT
+87 IVVLAVTVVALM

-134 ESAPSPL
+134 ESTPSPL
-141 LHFWSLAIEEQF
+141 LHFWTLAIEEQF
-153 YVVFPLLMAV
+153 YVVFPILMAV
-163 LLRWKRLM
+163 LLRWRRLM
-171 LPTLLLLAALST
+171 LPTLALLAVLSA
-183 GAMVLTSSRN
+183 GAMVLTTSRN
-193 LAYYGT
+193 VAYYGT

-213 LVVPLRKKITQRLQA
+213 LVVPMRKEITKRMQA

-235 IALCAYVYISGTV
+235 IALGVYVYISGTV
-248 HAGDGWLYQ
+248 NASDGWLYQ

-285 SRPLVELGKVSYS
+285 LRPLVELGKVSYS

-310 NEKRLGFDGSALSL
+310 NEERLGFDGLALSL

-359 AFVVSLILAVIAIGG
+359 AFVVSLILAVIAIAG
-374 ISPASPSALA
+374 ISTASPSALA

-390 EFVQFTTLPTT
+390 EFVQFTLAPTT
-401 SEVASQ
+401 SVVEPQ
-407 RVPFKIL
+407 RAPLKIL
-414 VLGSEPLIESDIRQA
+414 VLGSEPLVESDIRRA
-429 FGDAI
+429 IGDEI
-434 PIEIVNGVLEG
+434 PIEIVNGVQEG

-450 LEIAKGECESFTAIA
+450 LEIASGECESFTAIA
-465 QRLLAESKPDVVVVS
+465 QRLLAESKPDLVVLS

-488 IESLV
+488 IASLV
-493 AALPDLNNGA
+493 AALP
-503 LTLGDNRISSVTAQ
+503 TLSDGIKPINDSRIFSVSEQ
-517 VVADIIR
+517 VVADIIQ
-524 PLGVTPVIVVDYGSI
+524 PLGVIPVIVVDYGSI
-539 DVLSK
+539 DVLSND
-544 QIAEAGMRIS
+544 IADAGMRIS
-554 NMVSLRQPSPEILRD
+554 NLVSLRQPSAKILRD
-569 EILLIDAELQGPD
+569 TLRLIDTELQGQD
-582 DRTRVMVIG
+582 HRTRVMVIG

-597 IATAIDATAR
+597 VATAIDDTVGE
-607 DRYSVLW
+607 RYSVLW
-614 AGGNN
+614 AGGRN
-619 CPLVEVSK
+619 CPLIEVAK
-627 VRWWKEAEFNME
+627 VRWWKDTEFDME

-649 TALDSFAPSVVVAIA
+649 TALDSFAPSIVVAIA
-664 SVPEQAEQMYPDDPE
+664 SIPEQAEQMYLGDPE
-679 WYTVADLKFLAVHDV
+679 WYTVSDPKFLAVHGV
-694 AMTQMIGEFD
+694 AMTQMMGEFD

-714 SPEVHGEDFFGGADF
+714 SPEVHGGALGGAPFSQPD
-729 AEPER
+729 R
-734 VAAWNAVMQ
+734 VKAWNAVMQ
-743 SWAARWPQ
+743 SWVARWPQ
-751 IHLVDWAGMVTASEV
+751 IHLVDWAGMVAASEV

-795 DRVAGSV
+795 DRVAGLV

>member
-1 MVEKEHSG
+1 VGEKEHSG
-9 LPYIAGLDGLRA
+9 LPYVAGLDGLRA
-21 LAVMTVVLFHL
+21 LAVMTVVFFHL
-32 GWSRVPGGVFGVSLF
+32 GWSRVPGGPFGVSLF

-66 GKVDLKHFWSRRLRR
+66 GRIDLKHFWSRRLRR

-87 VVVLAVTVIALT
+87 VVVLAVTVLALA

-105 RLRGDLLATVGYGA
+105 RLRGDLLATIGYGA
-119 NWRFATAGTT
+119 NWRFATEGTT

-134 ESAPSPL
+134 ESNASPL

-163 LLRWKRLM
+163 LMRWKRLM
-171 LPTLLLLAALST
+171 IPTLLLLAASSS
-183 GAMVLTSSRN
+183 GAMILTSSRN

-213 LVVPLRKKITQRLQA
+213 LVVPLRKEITQRLQA

-235 IALCAYVYISGTV
+235 IALGAYVYISGTV
-248 HAGDGWLYQ
+248 GASDGWLYQ

-298 VYLFHWPVFVLL
+298 VYLFHWPVFILL
-310 NEKRLGFDGSALSL
+310 NEERLGFDGLALSL
-324 IRLLVSLSLGL
+324 IRLLVSLCLGL
-335 ISARV
+335 ISARM
-340 IENPIRLRRVLR
+340 IENPIRLRRVLK
-352 GSRQASW
+352 GGRQASW
-359 AFVVSLILAVIAIGG
+359 AFVVSLIVTMIAVAG
-374 ISPASPSALA
+374 ISTANSSALA

-390 EFVQFTTLPTT
+390 DFVQFTLPPTT
-401 SEVASQ
+401 SVIEPQ
-407 RVPFKIL
+407 RAPLKVL
-414 VLGSEPLIESDIRQA
+414 VLGSEPLIESDLRQA
-429 FGDAI
+429 IGDEI
-434 PIEIVNGVLEG
+434 PIEIVNGVQEG

-450 LEIAKGECESFTAIA
+450 LEIATGECESLTAMA
-465 QRLLAESKPDVVVVS
+465 QRLLVESKPDLVVLA

-488 IESLV
+488 IASLV
-493 AALPDLNNGA
+493 AALPLLSDGVEPSND
-503 LTLGDNRISSVTAQ
+503 TRIFSVSEQ
-517 VVADIIR
+517 VVADIIQ

-539 DVLSK
+539 DVLSS
-544 QIAEAGMRIS
+544 QIADVDMRLS
-554 NMVSLRQPSPEILRD
+554 NLVLLRQPSAEILRD
-569 EILLIDAELQGPD
+569 ALLLIDIELQGQD

-597 IATAIDATAR
+597 VATAINATVGE
-607 DRYSVLW
+607 RYSVLW
-614 AGGNN
+614 AGGRN
-619 CPLVEVSK
+619 CPLVEAARI
-627 VRWWKEAEFNME
+627 RWWKDVEFDMA

-649 TALDSFAPSVVVAIA
+649 TALDSFDPSIVVAIA
-664 SVPEQAEQMYPDDPE
+664 SMPEQTEQMYLDDPE
-679 WYTVADLKFLAVHDV
+679 WYTVSDPKFLAVHDV
-694 AMTQMIGEFD
+694 AMTQMMGEFD
-704 TRGITLMLMN
+704 SRGITLMLMN
-714 SPEVHGEDFFGGADF
+714 SPEIHGEAFGAAQF
-729 AEPER
+729 AQPER

-743 SWAARWPQ
+743 SWVVRWPQ

-780 EDLDKII
+780 RDLDKII

>member
-1 MVEKEHSG
+1 MEKEHSG
-9 LPYIAGLDGLRA
+9 LPYVAGLDGLRA
-21 LAVMTVVLFHL
+21 LAVTTVVLFHL
-32 GWSRVPGGVFGVSLF
+32 GWSRVPGGPFGVSLF

-66 GKVDLKHFWSRRLRR
+66 GRVDLKHFWSQRLRR

-87 VVVLAVTVIALT
+87 VVVLAVTVVALM

-134 ESAPSPL
+134 ESTPSPL

-163 LLRWKRLM
+163 LMRWKRLM
-171 LPTLLLLAALST
+171 LPTLMLLAALSS
-183 GAMVLTSSRN
+183 GAMILTSSRN

-213 LVVPLRKKITQRLQA
+213 LVVPLRKEITQRLQA
-228 FFAVGGV
+228 FFAVGGI

-248 HAGDGWLYQ
+248 HASDGWLYQ

-310 NEKRLGFDGSALSL
+310 NEKRLGFDGLALSL

-340 IENPIRLRRVLR
+340 IENPIRLRWVLKS
-352 GSRQASW
+352 GRQASW
-359 AFVVSLILAVIAIGG
+359 AFVVSLIVMMIAVTG
-374 ISPASPSALA
+374 ISTTSPSALA
-384 GVNAPD
+384 GVDAPD
-390 EFVQFTTLPTT
+390 EFVQFTLPPTT
-401 SEVASQ
+401 SVIEPQ
-407 RVPFKIL
+407 RAPLKIL

-429 FGDAI
+429 IGDEI
-434 PIEIVNGVLEG
+434 PIEIVNGVREG

-450 LEIAKGECESFTAIA
+450 LEIASGECESLAAMA
-465 QRLLAESKPDVVVVS
+465 QRLLAESKPDLVVLS
-480 IGSAERTL
+480 IGSAERSL
-488 IESLV
+488 IASLV
-493 AALPDLNNGA
+493 AALPNLSDGVKP
-503 LTLGDNRISSVTAQ
+503 LGDSRIFSVSKQ
-517 VVADIIR
+517 VVADIIQ

-539 DVLSK
+539 DVLSND
-544 QIAEAGMRIS
+544 IADAGMRIS
-554 NMVSLRQPSPEILRD
+554 NLVSLHQPSAEILRD
-569 EILLIDAELQGPD
+569 ALLLIDTELQGQD
-582 DRTRVMVIG
+582 HRTRVMVIG

-597 IATAIDATAR
+597 VATAIDDTVG

-614 AGGNN
+614 AGGRN
-619 CPLVEVSK
+619 CPLVEVAK
-627 VRWWKEAEFNME
+627 VRWWKDTEFDKE
-639 NCPTLNGEWM
+639 NCPTLNGDWK
-649 TALDSFAPSVVVAIA
+649 TALDSFAPSIVVAIA
-664 SVPEQAEQMYPDDPE
+664 SIPEQAEQMYLGDPK
-679 WYTVADLKFLAVHDV
+679 WYTVSDPKFLAVHDV
-694 AMTQMIGEFD
+694 AMTQMMSEFD
-704 TRGITLMLMN
+704 VRGITLMLMN
-714 SPEVHGEDFFGGADF
+714 SPEVHGGALGGAPF
-729 AEPER
+729 SQPER
-734 VAAWNAVMQ
+734 VAAWNAAMQ

-795 DRVAGSV
+795 DRVADLV

>member
-1 MVEKEHSG
+1 MAEKEHSG
-9 LPYIAGLDGLRA
+9 LPYVAGLDGLRA
-21 LAVMTVVLFHL
+21 LALITIMLFHL
-32 GWSRVPGGVFGVSLF
+32 GWSRVPGGVFSVSLF

-66 GKVDLKHFWSRRLRR
+66 GRTDLKHFWSRRLRR

-87 VVVLAVTVIALT
+87 LVVSAVAVIALA

-134 ESAPSPL
+134 ESTPSPL

-153 YVVFPLLMAV
+153 YVVFPMLMAV
-163 LLRWKRLM
+163 LLRWRRLM
-171 LPTLLLLAALST
+171 LPTLALLAALSAC
-183 GAMVLTSSRN
+183 AMVLTTSRN
-193 LAYYGT
+193 VAYYGT

-213 LVVPLRKKITQRLQA
+213 LVVPMRKEITKRMQA

-235 IALCAYVYISGTV
+235 IALGVYVYISGTV
-248 HAGDGWLYQ
+248 NASDGWLYQ

-285 SRPLVELGKVSYS
+285 LRPLVELGKVSYS

-310 NEKRLGFDGSALSL
+310 NEERLGFDGLALSL

-340 IENPIRLRRVLR
+340 IENPIRLRRVLK

-359 AFVVSLILAVIAIGG
+359 AFVVSLILAVIAIAG
-374 ISPASPSALA
+374 ISTASPSALA
-384 GVNAPD
+384 GVDAPD
-390 EFVQFTTLPTT
+390 EFVQFTLAPTT
-401 SEVASQ
+401 SVVEPQ
-407 RVPFKIL
+407 RAPLKIL

-429 FGDAI
+429 IGDEI
-434 PIEIVNGVLEG
+434 PIEIVNGVLAG

-450 LEIAKGECESFTAIA
+450 LEIASGECESLTAIA
-465 QRLLAESKPDVVVVS
+465 QRLLAESKPDLVVLS

-488 IESLV
+488 IASLV
-493 AALPDLNNGA
+493 AALP
-503 LTLGDNRISSVTAQ
+503 TLSDGIKPINDSRIFSVSEQ
-517 VVADIIR
+517 VVADIIQ
-524 PLGVTPVIVVDYGSI
+524 PLGVIPVIVVDYGSI
-539 DVLSK
+539 DVLSND
-544 QIAEAGMRIS
+544 IADAGMRIS
-554 NMVSLRQPSPEILRD
+554 NLVSLHQPSAEILRD
-569 EILLIDAELQGPD
+569 ALLLIDTELQGQD
-582 DRTRVMVIG
+582 HRTRVMVIG

-597 IATAIDATAR
+597 VATAID
-607 DRYSVLW
+607 DMVGERYSVLW
-614 AGGNN
+614 AGGRN
-619 CPLVEVSK
+619 CPLIEVIRI
-627 VRWWKEAEFNME
+627 RWWKDTEFDIE

-649 TALDSFAPSVVVAIA
+649 TALDSFAPSIVVAIA
-664 SVPEQAEQMYPDDPE
+664 SIPEQAEQMYLGDPK
-679 WYTVADLKFLAVHDV
+679 WYTVSDPKFLAVHDV
-694 AMTQMIGEFD
+694 SMTEMMGEFD
-704 TRGITLMLMN
+704 VRGITLMLMN
-714 SPEVHGEDFFGGADF
+714 SPEVHGGALGGAPF
-729 AEPER
+729 SQPER

-743 SWAARWPQ
+743 SWVVRWPQ
-751 IHLVDWAGMVTASEV
+751 IHLVDWAGMVAASEV

-795 DRVAGSV
+795 DRVADLV

>member
-1 MVEKEHSG
+1 
-9 LPYIAGLDGLRA
+9 
-21 LAVMTVVLFHL
+21 
-32 GWSRVPGGVFGVSLF
+32 
-47 FTLSGY
+47 
-53 LITQLMISDHART
+53 
-66 GKVDLKHFWSRRLRR
+66 
-81 LAPGSI
+81 
-87 VVVLAVTVIALT
+87 
-99 GVFTGE
+99 
-105 RLRGDLLATVGYGA
+105 LATVGYGA

-134 ESAPSPL
+134 ESTPSPL

-153 YVVFPLLMAV
+153 YVVFPMLMAV
-163 LLRWKRLM
+163 LLRWRRLM
-171 LPTLLLLAALST
+171 LPTLALLAVLSA
-183 GAMVLTSSRN
+183 GAMVLTTSRN
-193 LAYYGT
+193 VAYYGT

-213 LVVPLRKKITQRLQA
+213 LVVPMRKEITKRMQA

-235 IALCAYVYISGTV
+235 IALGVYVYISGTV
-248 HAGDGWLYQ
+248 NASDGWLYQ

-285 SRPLVELGKVSYS
+285 LRPLVELGKVSYS

-310 NEKRLGFDGSALSL
+310 NEERLGFDGLALSL

-359 AFVVSLILAVIAIGG
+359 AFVVSLILAVIAIAG
-374 ISPASPSALA
+374 ISTASPSALA

-390 EFVQFTTLPTT
+390 EFVQFTLAPTT
-401 SEVASQ
+401 SVVEPQ
-407 RVPFKIL
+407 RAPLKIL
-414 VLGSEPLIESDIRQA
+414 VLGSEPLVESDIRRA
-429 FGDAI
+429 IGDEI
-434 PIEIVNGVLEG
+434 PIEIVNGVQEG

-450 LEIAKGECESFTAIA
+450 LEIASGECESFTAIA
-465 QRLLAESKPDVVVVS
+465 QRLLAESKPDLVVLS

-488 IESLV
+488 IASLV
-493 AALPDLNNGA
+493 AALP
-503 LTLGDNRISSVTAQ
+503 TLSDGIKPINDSRIFSVSEQ
-517 VVADIIR
+517 VVADIIQ
-524 PLGVTPVIVVDYGSI
+524 PLGVIPVIVVDYGSI
-539 DVLSK
+539 DVLSND
-544 QIAEAGMRIS
+544 IADAGMRIS
-554 NMVSLRQPSPEILRD
+554 NLVSLRQPSAKILRD
-569 EILLIDAELQGPD
+569 TLRLIDTELQGQD
-582 DRTRVMVIG
+582 HRTRVMVIG

-597 IATAIDATAR
+597 VATAIDDTVGE
-607 DRYSVLW
+607 RYSVLW
-614 AGGNN
+614 AGGRN
-619 CPLVEVSK
+619 CPLIEVAK
-627 VRWWKEAEFNME
+627 VRWWKDTEFDME

-649 TALDSFAPSVVVAIA
+649 TALDSFAPSIVVAIA
-664 SVPEQAEQMYPDDPE
+664 SIPEQAEQMYLGDPE
-679 WYTVADLKFLAVHDV
+679 WYTVSDPKFLAVHGV
-694 AMTQMIGEFD
+694 AMTQMMGEFD

-714 SPEVHGEDFFGGADF
+714 SPEVHGGALGGAPFSQPD
-729 AEPER
+729 R
-734 VAAWNAVMQ
+734 VKAWNAVMQ
-743 SWAARWPQ
+743 SWVARWPQ
-751 IHLVDWAGMVTASEV
+751 IHLVDWAGMVAASEV

-795 DRVAGSV
+795 DRVAGLV